1 MGVLLITAL
10 CSVLSSGGSNTL
22 ASASLIGGMMIA
34 YVLDAM
40 RYREGSFLAVWATL
54 LVTNVGLGYGLVVE
68 DSDSGGYPGGG
79 QGALGVVLGVVG
91 RLVMN
96 SGLLFLVGAWA
107 TLQYRWIQRQ
117 YPAVVMA
124 FEKVLMTG
132 GLPVAG
138 TGLGWGLVGGGGVWM
153 EEGVWLW
160 AGVLCVGYWWF
171 GRPLVSSYGGRNGHG
186 HGQGHG
192 HGHGRRGFTVIQ
204 RRSDVALLFLY
215 VLMAPTM
222 TYVAAHNETIFSF
235 LHLWS
240 IVLLF
245 FTPLLVMSA
254 MPKGLWWL
262 GDSAASSAVK
272 RLLVL
277 VSLAGVLAGVEGRIV
292 FHSFGQYIKIAPP
305 FSYIAITLAMYG
317 MASIV
322 LLHVSGMMGDR
333 MALVLLGPI
342 LMVSTAIGCL
352 VVGVPVWALPA
363 PLVAAAGVAM
373 YSESRSGRDYALVVL
388 GGLCT
393 AGWFLWHHF
402 WFLDVVLDGMHL
414 RVVCGLVFLALVPAF
429 GIPGGY

>member
-1 MGVLLITAL
+1 
-10 CSVLSSGGSNTL
+10 
-22 ASASLIGGMMIA
+22 
-34 YVLDAM
+34 
-40 RYREGSFLAVWATL
+40 
-54 LVTNVGLGYGLVVE
+54 
-68 DSDSGGYPGGG
+68 
-79 QGALGVVLGVVG
+79 
-91 RLVMN
+91 
-96 SGLLFLVGAWA
+96 
-107 TLQYRWIQRQ
+107 
-117 YPAVVMA
+117 
-124 FEKVLMTG
+124 
-132 GLPVAG
+132 
-138 TGLGWGLVGGGGVWM
+138 M

-171 GRPLVSSYGGRNGHG
+171 GRPLVSSYGGRHGGHG
-186 HGQGHG
+186 GHHGGRHGGRHGGH
-192 HGHGRRGFTVIQ
+192 HGGRHGGRHGGFTVIQ
-204 RRSDVALLFLY
+204 RRSDAALLFLY

-222 TYVAAHNETIFSF
+222 TYVAAHNETIFSL